1 MLTKVVA
8 PIVAGAVLAGVG
20 LFGLVSSQTA
30 APQTNPASKELIT
43 YGDR

>member
-1 MLTKVVA
+1 MLTKVVG

-20 LFGLVSSQTA
+20 IFGLVSSQTA
-30 APQTNPASKELIT
+30 PPDINPASQEIIT

>member
-8 PIVAGAVLAGVG
+8 PIVAGAVLAVIG

-30 APQTNPASKELIT
+30 KPDVNPAAKEIIT